1 MKKLPYILLLLTGC
15 CLLFSGKAL
24 AQFPI
29 KELFV
34 DTSKLGNYQDRKAL
48 KRDYLSIH
56 DVNRMYYYDF
66 DIDTTNLPVYSGAQ
80 TYAGAIGRLHFFENN
95 KFLRYEIKDNQTL
108 NSLLP
113 GCRFFYEFADL
124 NRERVIAKYNGKYFR
139 YEDFNYLVREMGKGD
154 MPQIAKIKALA
165 QWRLWMFDDNVHVMG
180 MDTVKYRVSGE
191 KYIIDGERKSNI
203 YEGDDYKAWYEG
215 KIEIDGN
222 TYDYNAIFLYD
233 KRTIHEFGAYYK
245 KGAINNSVGVV
256 PVSLHCK
263 NIYSTQDRSSNDIEI
278 LHDGNQISPENQ
290 EGKSVFYYTNNSGNT
305 QLKYT
310 DVSDLGNQTKFRF
323 YASTGPQASN
333 ISLVHETTT
342 PIDVNTFVEYDLTGV
357 LPSGMYLIKYQDQNG
372 SWEFI
377 ENVVLI
383 PEDIDNT
390 ETIYMTGYTLE
401 IHYLEQSFD
410 NTTAMNDYLSSRKN
424 ASRRLRL
431 KSIKIKEAK

>member
-1 MKKLPYILLLLTGC
+1 MKKLTYILLLLTGC
-15 CLLFSGKAL
+15 CLLLSGKAL

-56 DVNRMYYYDF
+56 EVNQMYFYDF
-66 DIDTTNLPVYSGAQ
+66 DTTNLLLFSGGE
-80 TYAGAIGRLHFFENN
+80 YGGEIGEVHYLENN

-139 YEDFNYLVREMGKGD
+139 YEDFNYLIREMGKGD

-165 QWRLWMFDDNVHVMG
+165 QWRLWMFDDNVHVMS
-180 MDTVKYRVSGE
+180 MDTVKYMVPGE
-191 KYIIDGERKSNI
+191 KYIIDGEKKSNI
-203 YEGDDYKAWYEG
+203 CEGDDYKAWYEG

-233 KRTIHEFGAYYK
+233 NRTIHEFGAYYP

-256 PVSLHCK
+256 PVSLRCK

-278 LHDGNQISPENQ
+278 FHNGNQISPENQ
-290 EGKSVFYYTNNSGNT
+290 NGKSVFYYTNNLGNT

-323 YASTGPQASN
+323 YASTGPQTSN
-333 ISLVHETTT
+333 ISLVHETTS
-342 PIDVNTFVEYDLTGV
+342 IDVYNTADFALTGV
-357 LPSGMYLIKYQDQNG
+357 LPSGMYLIKYLNASG
-372 SWEFI
+372 NWKFI
-377 ENVVLI
+377 SDVVLI
-383 PEDIDNT
+383 PEDIDDS
-390 ETIYMTGYTLE
+390 ETIFMTGYTLE

-410 NTTAMNDYLSSRKN
+410 NTTAMNDYIMEQEKRIKN
-424 ASRRLRL
+424 LEKQL
-431 KSIKIKEAK
+431 KQ